1 MRVVVEGEEGGG
13 ERCGE
18 EYGEKRGEE
27 CGKECDEVW
36 WRVKRAVKGVH
47 LANKQTW
54 VNKH

>member
-1 MRVVVEGEEGGG
+1 MVEGEEGGG